1 MKYVCQICG
10 YVYDEE
16 REKTKFSDL
25 PDSWTCPLCGAEKT
39 NFKPERE
46 EAEAADTKNE
56 EASPAIMRE
65 AEPDMKQLSFGEL
78 SVLCS
83 NLARG
88 CEKQYMPEE
97 AKLYSELAEYFRRAE
112 PKPEAADMEKLSALI
127 EDDLKN
133 GYPEL
138 IGRAESDLDRGTLR
152 ICAWGGKV
160 TRILDALVKR
170 YNREGERLL
179 YDTNVWVCTVCG
191 FIYIGDAAPELCPV
205 CKVPSWKFEKTEGRN

>member
-25 PDSWTCPLCGAEKT
+25 PDSWTCPLCGAEKA

-56 EASPAIMRE
+56 EARPSIMRE

-112 PKPEAADMEKLSALI
+112 PKPEEADMETILKTDTRSLS
-127 EDDLKN
+127 
-133 GYPEL
+133 
-138 IGRAESDLDRGTLR
+138 
-152 ICAWGGKV
+152 
-160 TRILDALVKR
+160 
-170 YNREGERLL
+170 GERRRTRTAERSG
-179 YDTNVWVCTVCG
+179 Y
-191 FIYIGDAAPELCPV
+191 APGAERSRG
-205 CKVPSWKFEKTEGRN
+205 SWTRW

>member
-112 PKPEAADMEKLSALI
+112 PKPEEADMEKLSALI

-138 IGRAESDLDRGTLR
+138 IGRAEADSDRGTLR
-152 ICAWGGKV
+152 ICTWGGKV

-191 FIYIGDAAPELCPV
+191 FVYIGDTAPELCPV